1 MAVATATHSG
11 FVCLSGQ
18 AHIRFHNGFAHPSLE
33 RCFIPHFRQDLR
45 IEHALSTG
53 TSGVAFLWL
62 YRRDRDLC
70 FPALPVAGDP
80 QFCRTGGD
88 RVDRRHIR
96 AGGDGQGVRG
106 MVPSSKHM

>member
-45 IEHALSTG
+45 IEQAALGENVSIFG
-53 TSGVAFLWL
+53 AA
-62 YRRDRDLC
+62 
-70 FPALPVAGDP
+70 ALVV
-80 QFCRTGGD
+80 TKGGLTD
-88 RVDRRHIR
+88 VNEVIAHLKT
-96 AGGDGQGVRG
+96 V
-106 MVPSSKHM
+106 